1 MRDSPID
8 ITMKLYK
15 FSDINISDPFFN
27 TLKVDYPEFSEWFSK
42 KSKSG
47 AQAYI
52 KKNTSGLLEA
62 FLYLKKE
69 TEEVTDVN
77 PPMPAANRLKV
88 GTLKIEAHNTRLGEG
103 FIKKIM
109 QSATYIKAE
118 EIYVTVFPK
127 HEPLIKLLK
136 RYGFVE
142 YGTKGKEDNPEL
154 VFVKDMKNLSG
165 DVLLDYPFVHINGKR
180 KFVLAINPEFHTPL
194 FPDSILNTELRN
206 KDYLVR
212 DVAHTNSI
220 HKIYLSY
227 MTGLDQLQRGDILLI
242 YRTKDKGSANY
253 SSVIT
258 SICVVEEVKTTN
270 NFVSIDEYLKYTNS
284 YSIFQDATLRALY
297 SKPNL
302 VVIKMTYNVAFNRRV
317 IRKELLEKVGLN
329 KDIYWGF
336 FQITDEQ
343 FNKIIELGNIDE
355 SIIVN

>member
-1 MRDSPID
+1 
-8 ITMKLYK
+8 MKNKVMKQYK
-15 FSDINISDPFFN
+15 FSDINVADPFFDS
-27 TLKVDYPEFSEWFSK
+27 LKGDYPEYSEWFSK

-52 KKNTSGLLEA
+52 KKNEKGLLQA
-62 FLYLKKE
+62 FLYLKRE

-109 QSATYIKAE
+109 QCATYIKAD
-118 EIYVTVFPK
+118 EIYVTVYPK

-154 VFVKDMKNLSG
+154 VFVKKMNYLSG
-165 DVLLDYPFVHINGKR
+165 DVLLDYPFVHANGKR
-180 KFVLAINPEFHTPL
+180 KFALAINPEFHTPL
-194 FPDSILNTELRN
+194 FPDSILNTEQRN

-227 MTGLDQLQRGDILLI
+227 MTGLDQLKRGDILLI
-242 YRTKDKGSANY
+242 YRTTDAKSKANY
-253 SSVIT
+253 RSVIT
-258 SICVVEEVKTTN
+258 SICVVEEVKTAKD
-270 NFVSIDEYLKYTNS
+270 FASIDEYLKYTNS
-284 YSIFQDATLRALY
+284 YSIFQDTTLRALY
-297 SKPNL
+297 SRPNL
-302 VVIKMTYNVAFNRRV
+302 VIIKMTYNVAFNRRV
-317 IRKELLEKVGLN
+317 IRKELLEKVGLESG
-329 KDIYWGF
+329 IYWGF
-336 FQITDEQ
+336 FQITDKQ
-343 FNKIIELGNIDE
+343 FDDIIKLGNIDE
-355 SIIVN
+355 SIIVD